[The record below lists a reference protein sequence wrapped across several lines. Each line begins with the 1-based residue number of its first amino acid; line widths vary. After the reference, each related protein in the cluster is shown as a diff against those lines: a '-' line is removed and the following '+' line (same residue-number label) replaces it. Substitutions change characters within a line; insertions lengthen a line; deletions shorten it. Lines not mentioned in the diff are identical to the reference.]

1 MKMNHVIRK
10 AAFVTMLLSMGA
22 PSRAA
27 ETVTGKQ
34 AIEKASAIFKEV
46 IRRREA
52 IQSIEFTATISC
64 DLFRYDMPEIDREFE
79 GATAEYHFWK
89 SSSVCRVDIT
99 ETRPRAPQNSFC
111 ERVAWMD
118 NVLRWVPCGNIAAA
132 EEIIPISRQE
142 SAVRYF
148 LGLDERLIGL
158 IADDFQSNTFR
169 EGVLAGVKD
178 VLDSLHFYDVK
189 VVSEPSIFTISGNG
203 TASVLGSAGSDPL
216 AWHYTIRKDDM
227 VPTKIRTEGWAGG
240 PGTIA
245 ELTTSWIKQD
255 GIALPAAA
263 EYTRSRDEGAT
274 PWRHER
280 WKFRHISLNRP
291 IPKEV
296 ASWNSMGLRE
306 NDFVLFRT
314 QSIDSPGRMRVYR
327 NGTFVDL
334 DQASR
339 TLLNKQPT
347 VRRWDWKML
356 VLITNLCLLGALV
369 ITIGVRRYWKVG
381 V

>member
-1 MKMNHVIRK
+1 MKINHVIRK
-10 AAFVTMLLSMGA
+10 AAFVAMLLSMGA

-34 AIEKASAIFKEV
+34 AIEKASGIFKEV

-52 IQSIEFTATISC
+52 IQSIEFTATITC

-118 NVLRWVPCGNIAAA
+118 NVLRWVPCGNIMAA
-132 EEIIPISRQE
+132 EEVIPISRQE
-142 SAVRYF
+142 SADRHF

-158 IADDFQSNTFR
+158 IADDFRSNKHN
-169 EGVLAGVKD
+169 EGSLAGVKNLLDGLHLFD
-178 VLDSLHFYDVK
+178 VNVM
-189 VVSEPSIFTISGNG
+189 SEPSIFAISGS
-203 TASVLGSAGSDPL
+203 TTESFLASGCPPV
-216 AWHYTIRKDDM
+216 AWQYTIRKDDM
-227 VPTKIRTEGWAGG
+227 VPTKIRTEGWAGT
-240 PGTIA
+240 GTIA
-245 ELTTSWIKQD
+245 ELNTSWIKKD
-255 GIALPAAA
+255 GIALPASA
-263 EYTRSRDEGAT
+263 EYTSSRDEGGT

-280 WKFRHISLNRP
+280 WKFRLISLNRP

-314 QSIDSPGRMRVYR
+314 QSIDSPGRMREYR

-334 DQASR
+334 DQASWN
-339 TLLNKQPT
+339 LVKKQAS

-369 ITIGVRRYWKVG
+369 IAIGVRRYWKVG